1 MLTTLGKVRVLFGS
15 PNVTLNK
22 PLFAWDEYDIFQL
35 VMNKAPVFDIGIL
48 EPSEPEIYPNPIKI
62 ALQYQ
67 QMVDEGIAS
76 SRADLAHILD
86 VSRKVT
92 QMLNLLKLDEEIQEF
107 MLGLEDRD
115 ERLKVL
121 TEVCGEGAPRLP
133 GVWYPSLRLSARTL
147 PGLWGKPY
155 RRLLVQ
161 EAGLLSELHGTA
173 DGGYRRPVDG

>member
-1 MLTTLGKVRVLFGS
+1 MKQYLIVNTS

-67 QMVDEGIAS
+67 QMLDEGIAS
-76 SRADLAHILD
+76 SRADLARILD
-86 VSRKVT
+86 VSRAKVT

-107 MLGLEDRD
+107 MLGLEDTD

-121 TEVCGEGAPRLP
+121 TE
-133 GVWYPSLRLSARTL
+133 
-147 PGLWGKPY
+147 
-155 RRLLVQ
+155 RRLRQ
-161 EAGLLSELHGTA
+161 ISKIIDSEHQKDEFLKIIKA
-173 DGGYRRPVDG
+173 